1 MLYIKEHIP
10 FLSDVE
16 LQKIQMYLDY
26 IIDTTSETKLYESKV
41 RELGLKLLT
50 LIYKLVK
57 DSEFELDIA
66 LVDFIENM
74 LKSEWKDAYS
84 NSMIYRVIPEH
95 IKSFHIK
102 QHLPFLKVD
111 EVAHV
116 KKCLDYIC
124 KYASC

>member
-26 IIDTTSETKLYESKV
+26 IIDTTSTTKSYESKV
-41 RELGLKLLT
+41 RELGLKRLT
-50 LIYKLVK
+50 LFYKLAK
-57 DSEFELDIA
+57 DNEFELDIA

-95 IKSFHIK
+95 LKSFHIN
-102 QHLPFLKVD
+102 QHLPFLKWM
-111 EVAHV
+111 
-116 KKCLDYIC
+116 K
-124 KYASC
+124 